1 MLNAFWV
8 PIIFFFFPE
17 TKGLELE
24 DVDRLF
30 SNEGSHVDLVEK
42 PVDVE
47 RVEDVTD
54 STKAHVV

>member
-1 MLNAFWV
+1 M